1 MRSCALLGAPV
12 AMPRKW
18 IWIVPALVL
27 VVGATATGVAQEAT
41 DEASAETEALGVSFD
56 RIKDKLDTLPE
67 RDEVSNL
74 LQLDFYVEVYARAPE
89 IDYFHGFDL
98 ENSPV
103 ADGVP
108 MTDELMEAMTAGDPP
123 LVPPAMN
130 LGNLLDWL
138 RNYGR

>member
-1 MRSCALLGAPV
+1 MRSGILLT
-12 AMPRKW
+12 
-18 IWIVPALVL
+18 LVL
-27 VVGATATGVAQEAT
+27 IVGVTTIGAAQEAT
-41 DEASAETEALGVSFD
+41 DDASAETEALGVSFD

-89 IDYFHGFDL
+89 IDYFQGFDL
-98 ENSPV
+98 VNSPI

-108 MTDELMEAMTAGDPP
+108 MTDELQEAMTAGDPP

-130 LGNLLDWL
+130 LSNLLEWL
-138 RNYGR
+138 RDLGR

>member
-1 MRSCALLGAPV
+1 
-12 AMPRKW
+12 MPRKW
-18 IWIVPALVL
+18 IGIVLTLVL
-27 VVGATATGVAQEAT
+27 VVGATTTGVTQEAT
-41 DEASAETEALGVSFD
+41 NEASGETEALGVSFD
-56 RIKDKLDTLPE
+56 RIKYKLDTLPE

-89 IDYFHGFDL
+89 IDYFQGFDL

-103 ADGVP
+103 SDGVP

-138 RNYGR
+138 RDHGF